1 MENNS
6 NSMSSHEFF
15 KTKTIENVALLEF
28 QEFPLKRIVYI
39 QEKEKLFTYLR
50 QVEKDESIK
59 ILLVLN
65 SHHKMVKENYINFIK
80 FLIEDD
86 WNRVKLSCLYNAINQ
101 SILKIINFNKIIIH
115 VDDGVILPPFLNIS
129 LACDYRI
136 VGDKTVYRNPNI
148 ELDLPPKGGGVYFL
162 SKIMGHSK
170 AFKFLMSG
178 KDMTAKEA
186 KDMDLINE
194 IVSSK
199 NLRQE
204 ALNIAQEFAKK
215 PVHFLSGIK
224 KLLSWDFDEIETY
237 LEYENYLLIN
247 YSKSGRN

>member
-6 NSMSSHEFF
+6 NSMISDEFF
-15 KTKTIENVALLEF
+15 TTETIKNVAVLEF
-28 QEFPLKRIVYI
+28 QEFPLKRIVSI
-39 QEKEKLFTYLR
+39 PKKEKIFTYLR
-50 QVEKDESIK
+50 QIEKDESIK

-80 FLIEDD
+80 FLIENNWDL
-86 WNRVKLSCLYNAINQ
+86 VKISCLYNAINQ
-101 SILKIINFNKIIIH
+101 LILKIIKLDKIVIH

-170 AFKFLMSG
+170 TFEFLMSG

-186 KDMDLINE
+186 KDLGLINK
-194 IVSSK
+194 IVSSD
-199 NLRQE
+199 NLKQE
-204 ALNIAQEFAKK
+204 ALKIAQEFAKK

-224 KLLSWDFDEIETY
+224 QLLNWNLNEIETY
-237 LEYENYLLIN
+237 LEYENNLLIN
-247 YSKSGRN
+247 YIRFGRN

>member
-39 QEKEKLFTYLR
+39 QEKEKIFTYLR

-86 WNRVKLSCLYNAINQ
+86 WDLVKLSCLYNAINQ

-170 AFKFLMSG
+170 TFEFLMSG

-186 KDMDLINE
+186 KDLGLINE

-199 NLRQE
+199 NLKQE

-247 YSKSGRN
+247 YSKSSRN

>member
-6 NSMSSHEFF
+6 NSMISDEFF
-15 KTKTIENVALLEF
+15 TTKTIKNVAVLEF
-28 QEFPLKRIVYI
+28 QKFPLKRIVYI
-39 QEKEKLFTYLR
+39 PEKEKIFTYLR
-50 QVEKDESIK
+50 LLEKDENIK

-65 SHHKMVKENYINFIK
+65 SPHKMVKENYINFIK

-86 WNRVKLSCLYNAINQ
+86 WDLIKISCLYNAINQ

-170 AFKFLMSG
+170 TFEFLMSG

-186 KDMDLINE
+186 KDLGLINE
-194 IVSSK
+194 IVSSE

-224 KLLSWDFDEIETY
+224 KLLNWDFNEIKAY
-237 LEYENYLLIN
+237 LEYENDILIN
-247 YSKSGRN
+247 YIR

>member
-39 QEKEKLFTYLR
+39 QEKEKIFTYLR

-80 FLIEDD
+80 FLIEND
-86 WNRVKLSCLYNAINQ
+86 WDLVKISCLYNAINQ
-101 SILKIINFNKIIIH
+101 SIRKIINFDKIIIH

-170 AFKFLMSG
+170 TFEFLMSG

-186 KDMDLINE
+186 KDLGLINE

-199 NLRQE
+199 NLKQE

-247 YSKSGRN
+247 YSKSSRN

>member
-39 QEKEKLFTYLR
+39 QEKEKIFTYLR

-86 WNRVKLSCLYNAINQ
+86 WDLIKISRLYNAINQ
-101 SILKIINFNKIIIH
+101 LILKIINFNKIIIH

-148 ELDLPPKGGGVYFL
+148 ELDLPPKGGGIYFL

-170 AFKFLMSG
+170 TFEFLMSG

-186 KDMDLINE
+186 KDLGLINE
-194 IVSSK
+194 IVSSE

-204 ALNIAQEFAKK
+204 ALNIAQKFAKK

-224 KLLSWDFDEIETY
+224 KLLNWDFNEIKTY
-237 LEYENYLLIN
+237 LEYENNLLIN
-247 YSKSGRN
+247 YIR

>member
-39 QEKEKLFTYLR
+39 QEKEKIFTYLR

-86 WNRVKLSCLYNAINQ
+86 WNLVKLSCLYNAINQ

-170 AFKFLMSG
+170 TFEFLMSG

-186 KDMDLINE
+186 KDLGLINE
-194 IVSSK
+194 IVSSE

-224 KLLSWDFDEIETY
+224 KLLNWDFNEIKTY
-237 LEYENYLLIN
+237 LEYENNPLIN
-247 YSKSGRN
+247 YIR

>member
-15 KTKTIENVALLEF
+15 KTTTIEHVALLEF

-39 QEKEKLFTYLR
+39 QEKEKIFTYLR
-50 QVEKDESIK
+50 QIEKDKNIK
-59 ILLVLN
+59 ILLALN
-65 SHHKMVKENYINFIK
+65 SHHKMVKKSYINFIK
-80 FLIEDD
+80 SLIEND
-86 WNRVKLSCLYNAINQ
+86 WDLVKISCLYNAINQ
-101 SILKIINFNKIIIH
+101 SILKIINLDKIIIH

-148 ELDLPPKGGGVYFL
+148 ELDLPPKGGGIYFL

-170 AFKFLMSG
+170 TFEFLMSG

-186 KDMDLINE
+186 KDLGLINE
-194 IVSSK
+194 IVSSA

-204 ALNIAQEFAKK
+204 ALNIAQKFAKK

-224 KLLSWDFDEIETY
+224 KLLNWNFDEIKAY
-237 LEYENYLLIN
+237 LEYENDILIN
-247 YSKSGRN
+247 YIRY